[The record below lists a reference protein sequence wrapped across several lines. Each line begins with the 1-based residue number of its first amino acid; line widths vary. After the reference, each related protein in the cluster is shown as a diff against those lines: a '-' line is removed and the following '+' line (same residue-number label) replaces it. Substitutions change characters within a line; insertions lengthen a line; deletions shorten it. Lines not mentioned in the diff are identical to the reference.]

1 MYETHLFLK
10 LLITYE
16 LWNTCSFKQND
27 NKLYVASTKKALQMY
42 RFDNSP
48 WLPSSSW
55 RYIKICM
62 WYSSMCLKKAVLWKN
77 KLQIKCR
84 YKAENTQKIF
94 KHIVVWS
101 KCILCYTSK
110 IYFKQSYT
118 STVGPTTVCH
128 LVAYWSIIHLL
139 VGSRCTIP

>member
-62 WYSSMCLKKAVLWKN
+62 WYSSMCLKKAVLWKKN
-77 KLQIKCR
+77 
-84 YKAENTQKIF
+84 YKSNTVIRPKIHR
-94 KHIVVWS
+94 KS
-101 KCILCYTSK
+101 LNILWYG
-110 IYFKQSYT
+110 QSAFYVILAR
-118 STVGPTTVCH
+118 STLNSLIHQLSDQQPRATLWHTGLSFT
-128 LVAYWSIIHLL
+128 YW
-139 VGSRCTIP
+139 